1 MLSSSTASYPGS
13 VMIGQINP
21 SNSASTLSIV
31 RTNQPARICSYLPKG
46 RIAHVEFRILVVD
59 DDVQIRRVLRAALT
73 AARYEVDTAASGE
86 ESLEMMKDRKYHLV
100 LLDLSMPG
108 VDGLE
113 LCRMLRASSE
123 ADIII
128 VSVRSIEQDIVA
140 GLDAGADDYIT
151 KPFRTP
157 ELLARIRSALRRNV
171 ASLESGPQRLT
182 LQGVE
187 IDFRERRVTVKGKE
201 VRLTPKEV
209 DVLHYLANHP
219 DKPIPHREILTA
231 VWGPEHS
238 EHTEYLR
245 AFVKQLRKKIESD
258 PAHPRYLITEP
269 WVGYKLRLS

>member
-1 MLSSSTASYPGS
+1 M
-13 VMIGQINP
+13 
-21 SNSASTLSIV
+21 
-31 RTNQPARICSYLPKG
+31 
-46 RIAHVEFRILVVD
+46 EFRILVVD

-113 LCRMLRASSE
+113 LCRTLRSSSE

-128 VSVRSIEQDIVA
+128 ISVRSIEQDIVA

-157 ELLARIRSALRRNV
+157 ELLARIRSALRRNA
-171 ASLESGPQRLT
+171 ASMDSGPPKLT
-182 LQGVE
+182 LEGIEVN
-187 IDFRERRVTVKGKE
+187 FRERRVTVNGKD
-201 VRLTPKEV
+201 VRLTPKEFE
-209 DVLHYLANHP
+209 VLHYLASHP
-219 DKPIPHREILTA
+219 DKPLPHREILSA

-238 EHTEYLR
+238 EHYEYLR
-245 AFVKQLRKKIESD
+245 AFVKQLRKKIEPD
-258 PAHPRYLITEP
+258 PAHPKFLITEP
-269 WVGYKLRLS
+269 WVGYKLRLN

>member
-1 MLSSSTASYPGS
+1 MD
-13 VMIGQINP
+13 
-21 SNSASTLSIV
+21 
-31 RTNQPARICSYLPKG
+31 
-46 RIAHVEFRILVVD
+46 FRILVVD
-59 DDVQIRRVLRAALT
+59 DDEQIRRVLRASLT

-86 ESLEMMKDRKYHLV
+86 ESLEMMKGRQYHLV

-113 LCRMLRASSE
+113 LCRMLRSTSDAE
-123 ADIII
+123 III
-128 VSVRSIEQDIVA
+128 ISVRSIEKDIVA

-238 EHTEYLR
+238 EHHEYLR
-245 AFVKQLRKKIESD
+245 AFVKQLRKKIEPE
-258 PAHPRYLITEP
+258 PAHPKYLITEP
-269 WVGYKLRLS
+269 WVGYKLRLN

>member
-1 MLSSSTASYPGS
+1 MASVG
-13 VMIGQINP
+13 
-21 SNSASTLSIV
+21 
-31 RTNQPARICSYLPKG
+31 
-46 RIAHVEFRILVVD
+46 FRLLVVD
-59 DDVQIRRVLRAALT
+59 DDVQIRRILRATLS

-113 LCRMLRASSE
+113 LCRMLRATSE
-123 ADIII
+123 AEIII
-128 VSVRSIEQDIVA
+128 LSVRSIESDIVE

-151 KPFRTP
+151 KPFRSP

-171 ASLESGPQRLT
+171 ASMESGPHKVT
-182 LQGVE
+182 LEGVE
-187 IDFRERRVTVKGKE
+187 IDFRERRVTVDGKE
-201 VRLTPKEV
+201 VRLTPKEFE
-209 DVLHYLANHP
+209 VLHYLANHP
-219 DKPIPHREILTA
+219 DKPIPHREVLTA

-258 PAHPRYLITEP
+258 PAHPKYLITEP